1 MIEEELVAEA
11 HKLSRWERHKF
22 MLLVGLTIVISLF
35 LVWIALG
42 LYNSSGAAQ
51 LDLSRPGYKSVQS
64 QVTKDDTF
72 SGYPSTGTMDKAALD
87 QFRGLYTTRAAQATG
102 LDSFGGSVMSDQ
114 ALGIDDQSTP
124 PTE

>member
-1 MIEEELVAEA
+1 MIEEQLVAEA
-11 HKLSRWERHKF
+11 HGLSHWERHKF
-22 MLLVGLTIVISLF
+22 MLLVGLTIATSLF

-72 SGYPSTGTMDKAALD
+72 NGYPSTGSMNKAALD

-102 LDSFGGSVMSDQ
+102 VDSFGGGVMSDQ
-114 ALGIDDQSTP
+114 ALGIDDPSTP

>member
-1 MIEEELVAEA
+1 MIEEQLVAEA
-11 HKLSRWERHKF
+11 HKLGRWERHKF

-35 LVWIALG
+35 LVWISLG

-64 QVTKDDTF
+64 QVMKDDTF
-72 SGYPSTGTMDKAALD
+72 SGYPSTGEMNKAALD
-87 QFRGLYTTRAAQATG
+87 QFREMYSKRATQASG
-102 LDSFGGSVMSDQ
+102 VDSFGGNVMSDH
-114 ALGIDDQSTP
+114 ALGIDDQAAP